1 MVSLTLKLKKIVCFK
16 ESKNCII
23 RFTRTKPWR
32 LLDPYREKRAKFR
45 EKLEAT
51 VVGCCYSC
59 CYDLPR
65 LELSFWLARARPIA
79 PCQIAGARA
88 RAKGSCNLGHSA
100 LFLIWRDAEKD
111 REESERESPTL
122 SLSYPSS
129 SLHQSASFFR
139 RGREPRTHL
148 EIAFAEGE
156 HFLSLSFSTE
166 TVTVPTRHGMRSQIL
181 YLSTKHSTNFAVIL
195 A

>member
-1 MVSLTLKLKKIVCFK
+1 MIRTEKK
-16 ESKNCII
+16 EQSSE
-23 RFTRTKPWR
+23 RSSRQR
-32 LLDPYREKRAKFR
+32 LLA
-45 EKLEAT
+45 
-51 VVGCCYSC
+51 VVIPAVMIFLVSSC
-59 CYDLPR
+59 RSGLR
-65 LELSFWLARARPIA
+65 ARARSPLVRSRE
-79 PCQIAGARA
+79 RA